1 MHFTISIHFRK
12 TPVLVKLFPRL
23 NYHLQSLWSVSASE
37 CVCVWVCVCVCVC
50 VCVHVKHFEIS
61 EHEIV
66 QVKFFE

>member
-23 NYHLQSLWSVSASE
+23 NYHLQRLWSVSASE